1 MAGEPLLCRMEALG
15 SWEPKTLSPKRNQK
29 PLGCQMPPHCQSLCG
44 TSWGSGNPQN
54 RPHQILNPSHVPCR
68 GPGEGTR
75 EAPNPGPSCL
85 WLLVGQEPEA

>member
-44 TSWGSGNPQN
+44 TSWGSGNPQK
-54 RPHQILNPSHVPCR
+54 RPHQILNPSHVPWGPVR
-68 GPGEGTR
+68 GPGKPPTPVPAASG
-75 EAPNPGPSCL
+75 S
-85 WLLVGQEPEA
+85 W